1 MNIGIDVDGTLM
13 DISSYMLETGRRYF
27 HREPDDPAAFDVD
40 AMFSCTHKERTRFW
54 MRHLLR
60 YCTAMPAIDGAAETI
75 RRLRE
80 DGHSIYIVTSR
91 VYTTRSDLIGIL
103 FRSLL
108 IRWLKKNGIAYDDIV
123 FCEDTGESKLRE
135 CQRLHVDVMLDDK
148 PDNLITISR
157 ACRVI
162 VCPMPWNREMAEQGF
177 VRARDWDH
185 IYDLLS
191 ADTRA

>member
-13 DISSYMLETGRRYF
+13 DISSYMLEKGRRYF
-27 HREPDDPAAFDVD
+27 QREPDDPAAFDVD

-75 RRLRE
+75 RRLKA
-80 DGHSIYIVTSR
+80 DGHRINIVTSR

-108 IRWLKKNGIAYDDIV
+108 IR
-123 FCEDTGESKLRE
+123 
-135 CQRLHVDVMLDDK
+135 
-148 PDNLITISR
+148 
-157 ACRVI
+157 
-162 VCPMPWNREMAEQGF
+162 
-177 VRARDWDH
+177 
-185 IYDLLS
+185 
-191 ADTRA
+191 